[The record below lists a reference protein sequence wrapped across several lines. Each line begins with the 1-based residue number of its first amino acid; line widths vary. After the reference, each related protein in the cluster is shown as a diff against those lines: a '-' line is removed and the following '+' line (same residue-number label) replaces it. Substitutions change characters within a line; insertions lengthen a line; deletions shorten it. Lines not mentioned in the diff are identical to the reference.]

1 MMRKLVF
8 SAFSTIAVF
17 GLVGFAA
24 EEKPEYTTKQVM
36 KEAHKDGL
44 LKKVT
49 EGKASD
55 EEKGKLLVLYK
66 AMLANDPPKGP
77 ADGWKTK
84 GEAIVVATEALIAGE
99 DGAAEKLTAA
109 VNCKACHTPHK
120 P

>member
-8 SAFSTIAVF
+8 SAFSTIAVL

-49 EGKASD
+49 GGEASD

-66 AMLANDPPKGP
+66 ALLANDPPKGSK
-77 ADGWKTK
+77 DEWKTRS
-84 GEAIVVATEALIAGE
+84 EAIVVATEALIADK
-99 DGAAEKLTAA
+99 DGSSEKLTAA